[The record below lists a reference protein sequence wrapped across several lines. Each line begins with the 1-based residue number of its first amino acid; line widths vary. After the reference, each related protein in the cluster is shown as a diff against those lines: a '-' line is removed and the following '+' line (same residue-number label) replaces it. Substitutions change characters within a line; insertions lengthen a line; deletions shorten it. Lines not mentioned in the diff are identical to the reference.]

1 MFGRPTRE
9 ERAADREAARQRAGA
24 LEVARRLDADA
35 ARAYKRDDPQWVA
48 LRRRSIEIRQKNG
61 ITSR

>member
-9 ERAADREAARQRAGA
+9 ERAADRETARQRAGA
-24 LEVARRLDADA
+24 HAVARRLDADA
-35 ARAYKRDDPQWVA
+35 ARAYRNDDPQWVA
-48 LRRRSIEIRQKNG
+48 LRQRALRIRQEHG